1 MCWIT
6 TTTKDQ
12 LTCAESKASSRQHYL
27 MEEKRQRRGL
37 EPHTCLFII
46 SSYMS
51 IPQIYILKIHFIMSI
66 RL

>member
-27 MEEKRQRRGL
+27 MEEKKDKGGAQGPAHVFL
-37 EPHTCLFII
+37 
-46 SSYMS
+46 
-51 IPQIYILKIHFIMSI
+51 
-66 RL
+66 